1 VIPWLIS
8 LIDRGDAPQW
18 MLVFQYVT
26 VRAMLA
32 LGFAFLVSVVFGDR
46 VIAWLRALKVGQQVR
61 DDRGADAI
69 SLKDMHAGKQ
79 GTPTMGGLLML
90 GSLVAAVLLFGDL
103 REPVLLLSLA
113 MALGF
118 AAIGFVDDYR
128 KVVHRNS
135 KGLSAR
141 GKLFAQGGLGCAFGV
156 LCLYLF
162 NDVTTYS
169 HAGRAGT
176 DLLVMPFFKEAVI
189 GLGVLYIP
197 FSIFILTATS
207 NAVNLTDGLDGLATG
222 VTITATLCFGIVAYL
237 AGRVDTSAYLLIPH
251 VRGGGELG
259 VLLAALLGGC
269 FGFLWFNGYP
279 AQVFMGDT
287 GSMMIGG
294 LLGSVALLLK
304 QEFLLLI
311 VGGIFVVEALS
322 VIIQVTS
329 YKLRQKR
336 VFLMSPL
343 HHHFERLGVAESHI
357 IVRFWIVSA
366 LLAAAGLS
374 TLKFR

>member
-8 LIDRGDAPQW
+8 LIDRNDAPQW
-18 MLVFQYVT
+18 LLVFQYVT

-32 LGFAFLVSVVFGDR
+32 LAFAFVMSVLFGNR

-61 DDRGADAI
+61 DDQGKDAI
-69 SLKDMHAGKQ
+69 SLKAMHAGKQ

-90 GSLVAAVLLFGDL
+90 GSLMTAVVLFGDL
-103 REPVLLLSLA
+103 REPVLGLAVA

-118 AAIGFVDDYR
+118 GAIGFVDDYR

-141 GKLFAQGGLGCAFGV
+141 QKLVAQGTLGVAFGAM
-156 LCLYLF
+156 CLYLF
-162 NDVTTYS
+162 HDITSYS
-169 HAGRAGT
+169 YAGKVGA
-176 DLLVMPFFKEAVI
+176 DLLVMPFFKEAVFA
-189 GLGVLYIP
+189 LGVLYIP
-197 FSIFILTATS
+197 FAALVLTGTS

-222 VTITATLCFGIVAYL
+222 VTITATICFGLVAYL
-237 AGRVDTSAYLLIPH
+237 AGRVDTSAYLMIPY
-251 VRGGGELG
+251 VRGAGELG
-259 VLLAALLGGC
+259 VLMAALLGGC
-269 FGFLWFNGYP
+269 FGFLWYNGYP

-294 LLGSVALLLK
+294 VLGAVALLLK

-311 VGGIFVVEALS
+311 VGGVFVIEALS

-343 HHHFERLGVAESHI
+343 HHHFERAGVPESHI

-366 LLAAAGLS
+366 LLAVAGLS

>member
-1 VIPWLIS
+1 MIPWLIS

>member
-156 LCLYLF
+156 LCLFLF

>member
-1 VIPWLIS
+1 MIPWLIS

-46 VIAWLRALKVGQQVR
+46 VIAWLRALKFGQQVR

-69 SLKDMHAGKQ
+69 SLKEMHAAKQ

-103 REPVLLLSLA
+103 REPVLLLSLT

-128 KVVHRNS
+128 KIMHRNS

-141 GKLFAQGGLGCAFGV
+141 GKLIAQGGLGLAFGV

-162 NDVTTYS
+162 HDVTTYS
-169 HAGRAGT
+169 HAGRTGT

-222 VTITATLCFGIVAYL
+222 VTITATICFGIVAYL

>member
-8 LIDRGDAPQW
+8 LIDGNAPQW
-18 MLVFQYVT
+18 LLVFQYVT
-26 VRAMLA
+26 VRAMFA
-32 LGFAFLVSVVFGDR
+32 LGVAFIVSVIWGNR
-46 VIAWLRALKVGQQVR
+46 VIAWLRALKCGQQVR
-61 DDRGADAI
+61 DDRGGDAI
-69 SLKDMHAGKQ
+69 SLKEMHAGKQ

-90 GSLVAAVLLFGDL
+90 GSLLVAVLLFGDL
-103 REPVLLLSLA
+103 REPVLLLALA
-113 MALGF
+113 MAVGF
-118 AAIGFVDDYR
+118 ASIGFVDDYR
-128 KVVHRNS
+128 KVMRCNS

-141 GKLFAQGGLGCAFGV
+141 GKLMAQGGLGLVFGAV
-156 LCLYLF
+156 CLYLLH
-162 NDVTTYS
+162 DVTSYS
-169 HAGRAGT
+169 HADRTGT

-189 GLGVLYIP
+189 ALGIVYIP
-197 FSIFILTATS
+197 FAIFILTATS

-222 VTITATLCFGIVAYL
+222 VTITATICFGIVAYL
-237 AGRVDTSAYLLIPH
+237 AGRVDASAYLMIPH

-311 VGGIFVVEALS
+311 VGGIFVIEALS

-366 LLAAAGLS
+366 LLAVAGLS

>member
-1 VIPWLIS
+1 MIPWLIS

-32 LGFAFLVSVVFGDR
+32 LGFAFLVSVLFGDR
-46 VIAWLRALKVGQQVR
+46 VIAWLRALKIGQQVR

-69 SLKDMHAGKQ
+69 SLKEMHAGKQ

-103 REPVLLLSLA
+103 REPVLLLSLT

-128 KVVHRNS
+128 KIMHRNS

-141 GKLFAQGGLGCAFGV
+141 GKLFAQGGLGLAFGA
-156 LCLYLF
+156 LCLYVF
-162 NDVTTYS
+162 HDVTTYS
-169 HAGRAGT
+169 HAGRTGT

-222 VTITATLCFGIVAYL
+222 VTITATICFGIVAYL